1 VEGIL
6 PGTRAGRHMT
16 TSQKAL
22 ALYGPLAA
30 GMLVCTALAALGS
43 FKAIPVLDGPVKK
56 VCMAGAAI
64 AMAIQGAA
72 LFPTKWESRLIIKP
86 HPLATGSLMFFAG
99 AALLLVLVFGG
110 CNLTAAKP
118 HAGHTINFYGTEST
132 GYWSM
137 FGADV
142 PGSFAAQEMPWK
154 TQRIKPGCQPADA
167 ILRACGSGI
176 ASVRDQSTLAGVR
189 RAALTVALIR
199 RHRMIGIRI

>member
-1 VEGIL
+1 VEDVL
-6 PGTRAGRHMT
+6 PGTRAGRYMT

-86 HPLATGSLMFFAG
+86 HPLAAGSLMLFAG
-99 AALLLVLVFGG
+99 AALLLVLVLAG
-110 CNLTAAKP
+110 CSPATAKVRLA
-118 HAGHTINFYGTEST
+118 HGINFPMVKRQ
-132 GYWSM
+132 WL
-137 FGADV
+137 GARSALDV
-142 PGSFAAQEMPWK
+142 PSRLAARSLSGKRTDEKQTACPRLRPVGLRFCVAVYARSK
-154 TQRIKPGCQPADA
+154 PCQRV
-167 ILRACGSGI
+167 RAG
-176 ASVRDQSTLAGVR
+176 RN
-189 RAALTVALIR
+189 
-199 RHRMIGIRI
+199 